1 MICPLSSSP
10 TVRHVGVFRPQ
21 PCSGR
26 RRAGKHG
33 PGTFYCTSQ
42 PALLPA
48 CGNALASPSAMSLAR
63 TAYPA
68 EV

>member
-10 TVRHVGVFRPQ
+10 TVRHVGVFRPSPAQ
-21 PCSGR
+21 AAGGPENTGR
-26 RRAGKHG
+26 DL
-33 PGTFYCTSQ
+33 YCTSQ

-48 CGNALASPSAMSLAR
+48 CGNALASPSAMSVAR